1 MIELKFEQ
9 YLKVNNNHD
18 NKKVPVLLSLI
29 ERKMYE
35 LLHSLMTLRKPKIKM
50 FDELIVVTNHLS
62 PRLSIIHKQNKPEG
76 KNVNTKYNKL
86 KETIT

>member
-18 NKKVPVLLSLI
+18 NKKVPVLLSFI

-35 LLHSLMTLRKPKIKM
+35 LLHSLMRLRKPKIKM

-62 PRLSIIHKQNKPEG
+62 PRLSIIHKQDHPEG